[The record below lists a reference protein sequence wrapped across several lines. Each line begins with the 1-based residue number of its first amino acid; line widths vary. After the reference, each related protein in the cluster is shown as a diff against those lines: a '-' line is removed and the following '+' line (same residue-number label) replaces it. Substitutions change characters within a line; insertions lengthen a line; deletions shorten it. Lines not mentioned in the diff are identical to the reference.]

1 MNYRAVR
8 CPVCE
13 GSGTYTDYRDFGQTS
28 NAAPATRVRV
38 CHGCDGRGWVEVKA
52 SASEADPAQA
62 PALDA
67 AQTMA
72 GGEMMTHKA
81 EARM

>member
-52 SASEADPAQA
+52 A
-62 PALDA
+62 
-67 AQTMA
+67 T
-72 GGEMMTHKA
+72 
-81 EARM
+81 